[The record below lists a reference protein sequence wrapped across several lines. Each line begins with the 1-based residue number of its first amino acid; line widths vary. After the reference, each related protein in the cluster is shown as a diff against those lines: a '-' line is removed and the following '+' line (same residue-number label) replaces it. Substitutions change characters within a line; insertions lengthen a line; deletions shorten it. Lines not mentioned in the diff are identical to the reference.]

1 MKTESIRIILNK
13 YKTDHLSEDD
23 AIKLIED
30 LNSNNYYYP
39 WNTWP
44 QITWNEN
51 SLPKYEVTCNHDTK

>member
-30 LNSNNYYYP
+30 LNNNNYYYP
-39 WNTWP
+39 WSTWP

-51 SLPKYEVTCNHDTK
+51 SFPKYEVTCNSTK